1 MAADVDILLDCDPGL
16 DDAVA
21 IVVAERNAGLLG
33 VTTVGGNV
41 GLDHTTRNARAVL
54 DILGRDDIPV
64 HSGADHPLAGA
75 DRLQRAEHFHGPSG
89 TGAVVLPAPSRPA
102 DSADAVAYLADS
114 IERHDHTRALWLV
127 ATGPLTN
134 VAGLVMTHPS
144 LVRRL
149 SGIAWMGGSAT
160 YGNATAAAEFNAWA
174 DPEAAEVVFGSGH
187 PGIVMVGLHLT
198 HTVLLDR
205 HWLECL
211 VPRVSGTPMEVFA
224 EMIDFYD
231 ERQRRLTTLAG
242 AAVHDAVAV
251 AAVSHPHLFGGLRR
265 HVQVITEGAARGM
278 TLVDRRPTRAPVE
291 TNATVLEWANAPALQ
306 DLLLASLAGDRSS

>member
-1 MAADVDILLDCDPGL
+1 MATDIDILLDCDPGL

-21 IVVAERNAGLLG
+21 IVVAERTGRLVG

-41 GLDHTTRNARAVL
+41 GLDHTTRNARSVL
-54 DILGRDDIPV
+54 DLLGRPDIPV

-75 DRLQRAEHFHGPSG
+75 DRIQRAEQFHGPTG
-89 TGAVVLPAPSRPA
+89 TGAVVLPEPSRPA
-102 DSADAVAYLADS
+102 DSADAVGYLS
-114 IERHDHTRALWLV
+114 HTIEHHERDRPLWLI

-134 VAGLVMTHPS
+134 VAGLAVSHPTA
-144 LVRRL
+144 LAQVD
-149 SGIAWMGGSAT
+149 GIAWMGGSAT

-174 DPEAAEVVFGSGH
+174 DPEAAEIVFTCGH
-187 PGIVMVGLHLT
+187 PHIVMVGLHLT

-205 HWLECL
+205 HWLDRFEPL
-211 VPRVSGTPMEVFA
+211 VRDTPMEVFA

-251 AAVSHPHLFGGLRR
+251 AAATHPHLFGGLRR

-278 TLVDRRPTRAPVE
+278 TLVDRRPTRAPVDA
-291 TNATVLEWANAPALQ
+291 NATVLEWANAPSLQ
-306 DLLLASLAGDRSS
+306 TLVLDSLAGRVS